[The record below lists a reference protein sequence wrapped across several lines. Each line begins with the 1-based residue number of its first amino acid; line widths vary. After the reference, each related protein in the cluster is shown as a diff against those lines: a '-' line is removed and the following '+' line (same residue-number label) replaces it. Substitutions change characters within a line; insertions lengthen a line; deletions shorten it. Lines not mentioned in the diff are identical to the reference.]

1 MLWCY
6 NFIIYIVGDS
16 SMKRLQILFYVL
28 FFGASLYLILG
39 QALLPKEDSYDLGQ
53 AALFSAQWERVYP
66 DGRREAVEVPGKCEA
81 DRGEVVRIET
91 ALPKDI
97 TAVTCLCVRGS
108 QQDVT
113 VYVDGEQR
121 THYSTDDT
129 RLFGKDSASAFVF
142 VQLGPEDA
150 GKTVA
155 VETESMSFYTGRLNR
170 VYIGEKLGIWGMIMK
185 ENGAVFL
192 VALCLFLLSA
202 AAIVVSVAVRVF
214 YKTKISLG
222 ILGWSTMLASLWV
235 IAESRLR
242 QLLFPNS
249 SIIAS
254 MSYIALMLVPFP
266 FIIYVNNL
274 QKRRY
279 ERLYLGFLSLVTV
292 SDFVCILLQALNVVD
307 FVETMAVMIAMI
319 VVMILL
325 GLVTIVTDWHKKRLE
340 EYRLVAIGCIGIVF
354 SGALTVYFMNVFDG
368 DNYIGLPLC
377 AGLSFLLI
385 MASIAAAR
393 YVVDAEKEKQKALE
407 ASASKVSF
415 LTRMSHE
422 IRTPINTILGMNE
435 MILRENKDIAI
446 TEYVNYSQKAGRMLL
461 SLVNDVLDFSKIDS
475 GILHIADNPY
485 SLTEILSDSY
495 HMLEARAKKKD
506 LTVELN
512 VDKRTPN
519 QLSGDE
525 VAMKQVLTNLLT
537 NAVKYTS
544 KGCITLG
551 VSGIYADNGEFSLK
565 ITVADTGEGI
575 REEDIGKLYESFS
588 RLDEKKHQN
597 IEGSGLGLP
606 IVKQLVDKMEGEIKV
621 QSVYGKGSLFTV
633 IVPQKV
639 LGTAVVGDIREAFR
653 KEAEERVRFRQGF
666 IAPEAKI
673 LAVDDND
680 MNLMVIRGLLK
691 QTQMQV
697 ETASGGEE
705 ALEKCSQKKYDL
717 IFMDHMMPGMDG
729 VEAMK
734 TLHKDKHNLNHAT
747 PVVVLTANAVAGC
760 KDLYLKEGFVDYISK
775 PVDVM
780 KLDRVLRTYLKASL
794 MIDANGA
801 QAPAETKEPPVLSSG
816 TKTEQ
821 KGTETGQ
828 AAEEKTDAGNLSA
841 ETKVLVHIDRAI
853 GLQYCLDDELY
864 CQVLES
870 YLEQGQDYKQQL
882 PSFYDAKNWKEYAIV
897 SHAIKSSS
905 LSIGAVTLSDL
916 AKEQEFL
923 GKAGNAEEISRTYE
937 AFYQE
942 FCETLVEIEGML
954 KE

>member
-1 MLWCY
+1 
-6 NFIIYIVGDS
+6 
-16 SMKRLQILFYVL
+16 MKRLQILFYLL

-39 QALLPKEDSYDLGQ
+39 QALLPAEDSYDLGQ
-53 AALFSAQWERVYP
+53 ASLFNVQWERVYP

-81 DRGEVVRIET
+81 EKGEVVRIET
-91 ALPKDI
+91 KLPKLLPD
-97 TAVTCLCVRGS
+97 VSYLCFRGS

-113 VYVDGEQR
+113 VYIGNTLR
-121 THYSTDDT
+121 KRYSTDGT

-142 VQLGPEDA
+142 VQLSPEDA
-150 GKTVA
+150 GMTLA
-155 VETESMSFYTGRLNR
+155 VETESQSFYTGRLNR
-170 VYIGEKLGIWGMIMK
+170 VYFGDKTDIWGMIMQ
-185 ENGAVFL
+185 ENGAVLL
-192 VALCLFLLSA
+192 VALCLFLLSS
-202 AAIVVSVAVRVF
+202 AAIIVSAAVRVF

-222 ILGWSTMLASLWV
+222 ILGWCTMLASLWV

-242 QLLFPNS
+242 QLLFPNNS
-249 SIIAS
+249 VIAS

-266 FIIYVNNL
+266 FTIYINNL

-279 ERLYLGFLSLVTV
+279 ERMYFGFLMLVALN
-292 SDFVCILLQALNVVD
+292 DFVCILLQALEKVD
-307 FVETMAVMIAMI
+307 FVESMAAMIAMI
-319 VVMILL
+319 VVMVLIALITIL
-325 GLVTIVTDWHKKRLE
+325 IDWRKKLLE

-354 SGALTVYFMNVFDG
+354 SGILTIYCMNVFDG

-393 YVVDAEKEKQKALE
+393 FVVDAEKEKQKALE

-475 GILHIADNPY
+475 GVLHIADNPY

-525 VAMKQVLTNLLT
+525 VAIKQILTNLLT

-551 VSGIYADNGEFSLK
+551 VSGMYADNGEFSLK
-565 ITVADTGEGI
+565 ITVADTGDGI

-588 RLDEKKHQN
+588 RLDEKKNQN

-633 IVPQKV
+633 VLPQRV
-639 LGTAVVGDIREAFR
+639 VGTAFVGDIREAFR
-653 KEAEERVRFRQGF
+653 KEAEERVRFRGGF
-666 IAPEAKI
+666 VAPQAKI

-680 MNLMVIRGLLK
+680 MNLMVIQGLLK
-691 QTQMQV
+691 QTQMQID
-697 ETASGGEE
+697 TASGGEE
-705 ALEKCSQKKYDL
+705 ALELCASKRYDL

-729 VEAMK
+729 VETMK
-734 TLHKDKHNLNHAT
+734 ALHKEKKGINYTT

-780 KLDRVLRTYLKASL
+780 KLDRILRTYLEPSL
-794 MIDANGA
+794 IIEGVETEKDKMEGLNPEVIS
-801 QAPAETKEPPVLSSG
+801 AP
-816 TKTEQ
+816 KTEVME
-821 KGTETGQ
+821 KMP
-828 AAEEKTDAGNLSA
+828 AEEKLH
-841 ETKVLVHIDRAI
+841 HIDRAI
-853 GLQYCLDDELY
+853 GLQYCLDDDLY
-864 CQVLES
+864 RQVLES
-870 YLEQGQDYKQQL
+870 YLEQGQEYKEQL
-882 PSFYDAKNWKEYAIV
+882 PSYYETKAWHDYAVV

-923 GKAGNAEEISRTYE
+923 GKDENEEEITKTYD
-937 AFYQE
+937 AFYKE

-954 KE
+954 KQ

>member
-1 MLWCY
+1 
-6 NFIIYIVGDS
+6 
-16 SMKRLQILFYVL
+16 MKRLQILFYLL

-39 QALLPKEDSYDLGQ
+39 QALLPAEDSYDLGQ
-53 AALFSAQWERVYP
+53 ASLFNVQWERVYP

-81 DRGEVVRIET
+81 EKGEVVRIET
-91 ALPKDI
+91 KLPKLLPD
-97 TAVTCLCVRGS
+97 VSYLCFRGS

-113 VYVDGEQR
+113 VYIGNTLR
-121 THYSTDDT
+121 KRYSTDGT

-142 VQLGPEDA
+142 VQLSPEDA
-150 GKTVA
+150 GMTLA
-155 VETESMSFYTGRLNR
+155 VETESQSFYTGRLNR
-170 VYIGEKLGIWGMIMK
+170 VYFGDKTDIWGMIMQ
-185 ENGAVFL
+185 ENGAVLL
-192 VALCLFLLSA
+192 VALCLFLLSS
-202 AAIVVSVAVRVF
+202 AAIIVSAAVRVF

-222 ILGWSTMLASLWV
+222 ILGWCTMLASLWV

-242 QLLFPNS
+242 QLLFPNNS
-249 SIIAS
+249 VIAS

-266 FIIYVNNL
+266 FTIYINNL

-279 ERLYLGFLSLVTV
+279 ERMYFGFLMLVALN
-292 SDFVCILLQALNVVD
+292 DFVCILLQVLEKVD
-307 FVETMAVMIAMI
+307 FVESMAAMIAMI
-319 VVMILL
+319 VVMVLIALITIL
-325 GLVTIVTDWHKKRLE
+325 IDWREKMLE

-354 SGALTVYFMNVFDG
+354 SGILTIYCMNVFDG

-393 YVVDAEKEKQKALE
+393 FVVDAEKEKQKALE

-475 GILHIADNPY
+475 GVLHIADNPY

-525 VAMKQVLTNLLT
+525 VAIKQILTNLLT

-551 VSGIYADNGEFSLK
+551 VSGMYADNGEFSLK
-565 ITVADTGEGI
+565 ITVADTGDGI

-588 RLDEKKHQN
+588 RLDEKKNQN

-633 IVPQKV
+633 VLPQRV
-639 LGTAVVGDIREAFR
+639 VGTAFVGDIREAFR
-653 KEAEERVRFRQGF
+653 KEAEERVRFRGGF
-666 IAPEAKI
+666 VAPQAKI

-680 MNLMVIRGLLK
+680 MNLMVIQGLLK
-691 QTQMQV
+691 QTQMQID
-697 ETASGGEE
+697 TASGGEE
-705 ALEKCSQKKYDL
+705 ALELCASKRYDL

-729 VEAMK
+729 VETMK
-734 TLHKDKHNLNHAT
+734 ALHKEKKGINYTT

-780 KLDRVLRTYLKASL
+780 KLDRILRTYLEPSL
-794 MIDANGA
+794 IIEGVETEKDKMEGLNPEVIS
-801 QAPAETKEPPVLSSG
+801 AP
-816 TKTEQ
+816 KTEVME
-821 KGTETGQ
+821 KMP
-828 AAEEKTDAGNLSA
+828 AEEKLH
-841 ETKVLVHIDRAI
+841 HIDRAI
-853 GLQYCLDDELY
+853 GLQYCLDDDLY
-864 CQVLES
+864 RQVLES
-870 YLEQGQDYKQQL
+870 YLEQGQEYKEQL
-882 PSFYDAKNWKEYAIV
+882 PSYYETKAWHDYAVV

-923 GKAGNAEEISRTYE
+923 GKDENEEEITKTYD
-937 AFYQE
+937 AFYKE

-954 KE
+954 KQ

>member
-1 MLWCY
+1 
-6 NFIIYIVGDS
+6 
-16 SMKRLQILFYVL
+16 MKRLQILFYLL

-39 QALLPKEDSYDLGQ
+39 QALLPAEDSYDLGQ
-53 AALFSAQWERVYP
+53 ASLFNVQWERVYP

-81 DRGEVVRIET
+81 ERGEVVRIET
-91 ALPKDI
+91 KLPKLLPD
-97 TAVTCLCVRGS
+97 VSYLCFRGS

-113 VYVDGEQR
+113 VYIGNTLR
-121 THYSTDDT
+121 KRYSTDGT

-142 VQLGPEDA
+142 VQLSPEDA
-150 GKTVA
+150 GMTLA
-155 VETESMSFYTGRLNR
+155 VETESQSFYTGRLNR
-170 VYIGEKLGIWGMIMK
+170 VYFGDKTDIWGMIMQ
-185 ENGAVFL
+185 ENGAVLL
-192 VALCLFLLSA
+192 VALCLFLLSS
-202 AAIVVSVAVRVF
+202 AAIIVSAAVRVF

-222 ILGWSTMLASLWV
+222 ILGWCTMLASLWV

-242 QLLFPNS
+242 QLLFPNNS
-249 SIIAS
+249 VIAS

-266 FIIYVNNL
+266 FTIYINNL

-279 ERLYLGFLSLVTV
+279 ERMYFGFLMLVALNN
-292 SDFVCILLQALNVVD
+292 FVCILLQALEKVD
-307 FVETMAVMIAMI
+307 FVESMAAMIAMI
-319 VVMILL
+319 VVMVLIALITIL
-325 GLVTIVTDWHKKRLE
+325 IDWRKKLLE

-354 SGALTVYFMNVFDG
+354 SGILTIYCMNVFDG

-393 YVVDAEKEKQKALE
+393 FVVDAEKEKQKALE

-475 GILHIADNPY
+475 GVLHIADNPY

-525 VAMKQVLTNLLT
+525 VAIKQILTNLLT

-551 VSGIYADNGEFSLK
+551 VSGMYADNGEFSLK
-565 ITVADTGEGI
+565 ITVADTGDGI

-588 RLDEKKHQN
+588 RLDEKKNQN

-633 IVPQKV
+633 VLPQRV
-639 LGTAVVGDIREAFR
+639 VGTAFVGDIREAFR
-653 KEAEERVRFRQGF
+653 KEAEERVRFRGGF
-666 IAPEAKI
+666 VAPQAKI

-680 MNLMVIRGLLK
+680 MNLMVIQGLLK
-691 QTQMQV
+691 QTQMQID
-697 ETASGGEE
+697 TASGGEE
-705 ALEKCSQKKYDL
+705 ALELCASKRYDL

-729 VEAMK
+729 VETMK
-734 TLHKDKHNLNHAT
+734 ALHKEKKGINYTT

-780 KLDRVLRTYLKASL
+780 KLDRILRTYLEPSL
-794 MIDANGA
+794 IIEGVETEKDKMEGLNPEVIS
-801 QAPAETKEPPVLSSG
+801 AP
-816 TKTEQ
+816 KTEVME
-821 KGTETGQ
+821 KMP
-828 AAEEKTDAGNLSA
+828 AEEKLH
-841 ETKVLVHIDRAI
+841 HIDRAI
-853 GLQYCLDDELY
+853 GLQYCLDDDLY
-864 CQVLES
+864 RQVLES
-870 YLEQGQDYKQQL
+870 YLEQGQEYKEQL
-882 PSFYDAKNWKEYAIV
+882 PSYYETKAWHDYAVV

-923 GKAGNAEEISRTYE
+923 GKDENEEEITKTYD
-937 AFYQE
+937 AFYKE

-954 KE
+954 KQ

>member
-1 MLWCY
+1 
-6 NFIIYIVGDS
+6 
-16 SMKRLQILFYVL
+16 MKRLQILFYLL

-39 QALLPKEDSYDLGQ
+39 QALLPAEDSYDLGQ
-53 AALFSAQWERVYP
+53 ASLFNVQWERVYP
-66 DGRREAVEVPGKCEA
+66 DGSREAVEVPGKCEA
-81 DRGEVVRIET
+81 EKGEVVRVET
-91 ALPKDI
+91 KLPKLLPD
-97 TAVTCLCVRGS
+97 VSYLCFRGS

-113 VYVDGEQR
+113 VYIGNTLR
-121 THYSTDDT
+121 KRYSTDGT

-142 VQLGPEDA
+142 VQLSPEDA
-150 GKTVA
+150 GMTLA
-155 VETESMSFYTGRLNR
+155 VETESQSFYTGRLNR
-170 VYIGEKLGIWGMIMK
+170 VYFGDKTDIWGMIMQ
-185 ENGAVFL
+185 ENGAVLL
-192 VALCLFLLSA
+192 VALCLFLLSS
-202 AAIVVSVAVRVF
+202 AAIIVSAAVRVF

-222 ILGWSTMLASLWV
+222 ILGWCTMLASLWV

-242 QLLFPNS
+242 QLLFPNNS
-249 SIIAS
+249 VIAS

-266 FIIYVNNL
+266 FTIYINNL

-279 ERLYLGFLSLVTV
+279 ERMYFGFLMLVALN
-292 SDFVCILLQALNVVD
+292 DFVCILLQALEKVD
-307 FVETMAVMIAMI
+307 FVESMAAMIAMI
-319 VVMILL
+319 VVMVLIALITIL
-325 GLVTIVTDWHKKRLE
+325 IDWRKKLLE

-354 SGALTVYFMNVFDG
+354 SGILTIYCMNVFDG

-393 YVVDAEKEKQKALE
+393 FVVDAEKEKQKALE

-475 GILHIADNPY
+475 GVLHIADNPY

-525 VAMKQVLTNLLT
+525 VAIKQILTNLLT

-551 VSGIYADNGEFSLK
+551 VSGMYADNGEFSLK
-565 ITVADTGEGI
+565 ITVADTGDGI

-588 RLDEKKHQN
+588 RLDEKKNQN

-633 IVPQKV
+633 VLPQRV
-639 LGTAVVGDIREAFR
+639 VGTAFVGDIREAFR
-653 KEAEERVRFRQGF
+653 KEAEERVRFRGGF
-666 IAPEAKI
+666 VASQAKI

-680 MNLMVIRGLLK
+680 MNLMVIQGLLK
-691 QTQMQV
+691 QTQMQID
-697 ETASGGEE
+697 TASGGEE
-705 ALEKCSQKKYDL
+705 ALELCASKRYDL

-729 VEAMK
+729 VETMK
-734 TLHKDKHNLNHAT
+734 ALHKEKKGINYTT

-780 KLDRVLRTYLKASL
+780 KLDRILRTYLEPSL
-794 MIDANGA
+794 ILEGVETEKDKMEGLNPEVIS
-801 QAPAETKEPPVLSSG
+801 AP
-816 TKTEQ
+816 KTEVME
-821 KGTETGQ
+821 KMP
-828 AAEEKTDAGNLSA
+828 AEEKLH
-841 ETKVLVHIDRAI
+841 HIDRAI
-853 GLQYCLDDELY
+853 GLQYCLDDDLY
-864 CQVLES
+864 RQVLES
-870 YLEQGQDYKQQL
+870 YLDQGQEYKEQL
-882 PSFYDAKNWKEYAIV
+882 PSYYKAKAWHDYAV
-897 SHAIKSSS
+897 VAHAIKSSS

-923 GKAGNAEEISRTYE
+923 GKDENEEEIINTYDT
-937 AFYQE
+937 FYKE

-954 KE
+954 KQ

>member
-1 MLWCY
+1 
-6 NFIIYIVGDS
+6 
-16 SMKRLQILFYVL
+16 MKRLQIIFYIL

-39 QALLPKEDSYDLGQ
+39 QALLPKEDSYDQGQ
-53 AALFSAQWERVYP
+53 ASLFSVQWERVYP
-66 DGRREAVEVPGKCEA
+66 DGKREPVEVPGKCEA
-81 DRGEVVRIET
+81 ERGEVVRIE
-91 ALPKDI
+91 AKLPSLLPDV
-97 TAVTCLCVRGS
+97 AYLCFRGS

-113 VYVDGEQR
+113 VYIGNTLR
-121 THYSTDDT
+121 KCYSTDRT
-129 RLFGKDSASAFVF
+129 RLFGKDTASAYVF
-142 VQLGPEDA
+142 VQLSPEDA
-150 GKTVA
+150 GMTIA
-155 VETESMSFYTGRLNR
+155 VETKSESFYTGRLNR
-170 VYIGEKLGIWGMIMK
+170 VYFGEKMGIWEMIMK
-185 ENGAVFL
+185 ENGIVLL
-192 VALCLFLLSA
+192 VAFSLFLLSA
-202 AAIVVSVAVRVF
+202 AAIVVSAAVRVF

-222 ILGWSTMLASLWV
+222 LLGWTTLLASLWV

-242 QLLFPNS
+242 QLLFPS
-249 SIIAS
+249 SSVIAS

-266 FIIYVNNL
+266 FVIYINNL
-274 QKRRY
+274 QKQRY
-279 ERLYLGFLSLVTV
+279 EKLYFGFLMLVALN
-292 SDFVCILLQALNVVD
+292 DFACILLQALNLVD
-307 FVETMAVMIAMI
+307 FVESMAVMIAMI
-319 VVMILL
+319 VIMVILAL
-325 GLVTIVTDWHKKRLE
+325 ATIILDWRKKRLE

-354 SGALTVYFMNVFDG
+354 SGALTIYFMNIFDG

-393 YVVDAEKEKQKALE
+393 FVVNAEKEKEKALE

-461 SLVNDVLDFSKIDS
+461 ALVNDVLDFSKIDS

-485 SLTEILSDSY
+485 SLTEILSDAY

-506 LTVELN
+506 LTVDLY
-512 VDKRTPN
+512 VDTNTPN

-525 VAMKQVLTNLLT
+525 VAIKQILTNLLT

-544 KGCITLG
+544 KGGITLG
-551 VSGIYADNGEFSLK
+551 VSGIQADNGDFSLK
-565 ITVADTGEGI
+565 ITVADTGDGI

-588 RLDEKKHQN
+588 RLDEKKNQN

-633 IVPQKV
+633 TLPQKV
-639 LGTAVVGDIREAFR
+639 LGTAVVGDIRAAFR

-666 IAPEAKI
+666 VAPEAKI

-691 QTQMQV
+691 QTQIQLDTV
-697 ETASGGEE
+697 SGGEE
-705 ALEKCSQKKYDL
+705 ALEKCRHKQYDL
-717 IFMDHMMPGMDG
+717 IFMDHMMPGLDG
-729 VEAMK
+729 VETMK
-734 TLHKDKHNLNHAT
+734 ELHREKNGLNYAT

-780 KLDRVLRTYLKASL
+780 KLDRVLRTYLKTSL
-794 MIDANGA
+794 ILEVTAG
-801 QAPAETKEPPVLSSG
+801 QETENVGGLERMSREEAV
-816 TKTEQ
+816 EQ
-821 KGTETGQ
+821 KEVPGQ
-828 AAEEKTDAGNLSA
+828 AEEVQKEKEGL
-841 ETKVLVHIDRAI
+841 LHIDRAI

-864 CQVLES
+864 RQVLES
-870 YLEQGQDYKQQL
+870 YLEQGQDYKVQL
-882 PSFYDAKNWKEYAIV
+882 PAYYEAKNWKDYAVV

-923 GKAGNAEEISRTYE
+923 GKEENEKEITRTYE
-937 AFYQE
+937 AFYTE
-942 FCETLVEIEGML
+942 FCETLAEIESML

>member
-1 MLWCY
+1 
-6 NFIIYIVGDS
+6 
-16 SMKRLQILFYVL
+16 MKRLQILFYIL
-28 FFGASLYLILG
+28 FFGASLYLIFG
-39 QALLPKEDSYDLGQ
+39 QVFLPKEGSYDWGQ
-53 AALFSAQWERVYP
+53 ASLFSAQWERVLP
-66 DGRREAVEVPGKCEA
+66 DGTRESVEVPGKCEA
-81 DRGEVVRIET
+81 ERGEVVRIET
-91 ALPKDI
+91 KLPSLLPD
-97 TAVTCLCVRGS
+97 VSYLCFRGS

-113 VYVDGEQR
+113 VYVGNTLR
-121 THYSTDDT
+121 KRYSTDGT
-129 RLFGKDSASAFVF
+129 RLFGKDSASAYVF
-142 VQLGPEDA
+142 VQLSPEDA
-150 GKTVA
+150 GMTLA
-155 VETESMSFYTGRLNR
+155 VETESESFYTGRLNR
-170 VYIGEKLGIWGMIMK
+170 VYFGEKMGIWGMIMR
-185 ENGAVFL
+185 ENGAVLL
-192 VALCLFLLSA
+192 VAFCLFLLSS
-202 AAIVVSVAVRVF
+202 AAIVVSAAVRVF

-222 ILGWSTMLASLWV
+222 LLGWTTLLASLWV

-242 QLLFPNS
+242 QLLFPS
-249 SIIAS
+249 SSVIAS

-266 FIIYVNNL
+266 FVVYINNL
-274 QKRRY
+274 QKQRY
-279 ERLYLGFLSLVTV
+279 ERIYFGFLLLVV
-292 SDFVCILLQALNVVD
+292 INDFVCILLQALNIVD
-307 FVETMAVMIAMI
+307 FVEMMKFMIAMI
-319 VVMILL
+319 VIMVLITLA
-325 GLVTIVTDWHKKRLE
+325 TIVSDWRRKYLE
-340 EYRLVAIGCIGIVF
+340 EYRLVAIGCIGIIF
-354 SGALTVYFMNVFDG
+354 SGVLTVYFMNIFDG

-393 YVVDAEKEKQKALE
+393 FVVNAEKEKQKALE

-435 MILRENKDIAI
+435 MILRENKDVAI

-475 GILHIADNPY
+475 GVLHIADNPY

-506 LTVELN
+506 LAVELN

-525 VAMKQVLTNLLT
+525 VAIKQILTNLLT

-544 KGCITLG
+544 SGCITLG
-551 VSGIYADNGEFSLK
+551 VSGIHADNGDFYLK
-565 ITVADTGEGI
+565 ITVADTGDGI

-588 RLDEKKHQN
+588 RLDEKKNQN
-597 IEGSGLGLP
+597 VEGSGLGLP

-633 IVPQKV
+633 TLPQKV
-639 LGTAVVGDIREAFR
+639 LGTAVVGDIRAAFR

-666 IAPEAKI
+666 VAPEAKI

-691 QTQMQV
+691 QTQMQID
-697 ETASGGEE
+697 TAGGGEE
-705 ALEKCSQKKYDL
+705 ALEMCGRKKYDL
-717 IFMDHMMPGMDG
+717 IFMDHMMPGLDG

-734 TLHKDKHNLNHAT
+734 ALHKEKSGLNYAT

-780 KLDRVLRTYLKASL
+780 KLDRILRTYLKASL
-794 MIDANGA
+794 MLEPVEEQTEAA
-801 QAPAETKEPPVLSSG
+801 AEPERMQSEN
-816 TKTEQ
+816 TEAAGKQ
-821 KGTETGQ
+821 MNGQ
-828 AAEEKTDAGNLSA
+828 AAEMGEAQKLM
-841 ETKVLVHIDRAI
+841 HIDRAI
-853 GLQYCLDDELY
+853 GLQYCMDDELY
-864 CQVLES
+864 RQVLES
-870 YLEQGQDYKQQL
+870 YLEQGQDYKEQL
-882 PSFYDAKNWKEYAIV
+882 PVYFEAGNWKDYAIV
-897 SHAIKSSS
+897 AHAIKSSS

-923 GKAGNAEEISRTYE
+923 GKDANAEEISRTYE
-937 AFYQE
+937 GFYQE
-942 FCETLVEIEGML
+942 FCETLVEIKEML
-954 KE
+954 TE

>member
-1 MLWCY
+1 
-6 NFIIYIVGDS
+6 
-16 SMKRLQILFYVL
+16 MKRLQIIFYIL
-28 FFGASLYLILG
+28 FFGASLYFILG
-39 QALLPKEDSYDLGQ
+39 QALFPKEDSFDQGQ
-53 AALFSAQWERVYP
+53 ASLFSVQWERVYP
-66 DGRREAVEVPGKCEA
+66 DGKREPVEVPGKCEA
-81 DRGEVVRIET
+81 ERGEVVRIET
-91 ALPKDI
+91 KLPSLLPDV
-97 TAVTCLCVRGS
+97 AYLCFRGS

-113 VYVDGEQR
+113 VYIGNTLR
-121 THYSTDDT
+121 KRYSTDRT
-129 RLFGKDSASAFVF
+129 RLFGKDTASAYVF
-142 VQLGPEDA
+142 VQLSPEDA
-150 GKTVA
+150 GMTIA
-155 VETESMSFYTGRLNR
+155 VETKSESFYTGRLNR
-170 VYIGEKLGIWGMIMK
+170 VYFGEKMGIWEMIMK
-185 ENGAVFL
+185 ENGIVLL
-192 VALCLFLLSA
+192 VAFSLFLLSA
-202 AAIVVSVAVRVF
+202 AAIVVSAAVRVF

-222 ILGWSTMLASLWV
+222 LLGWTTLLASLWV

-242 QLLFPNS
+242 QLLFPS
-249 SIIAS
+249 SSVIAS

-266 FIIYVNNL
+266 FVIYINNL
-274 QKRRY
+274 QKQRY
-279 ERLYLGFLSLVTV
+279 EKLYFGFLMLVALN
-292 SDFVCILLQALNVVD
+292 DFACILLQALNLVD
-307 FVETMAVMIAMI
+307 FVESMAVMIAMI
-319 VVMILL
+319 VIMVILTL
-325 GLVTIVTDWHKKRLE
+325 ATIILDWRKKRLE

-354 SGALTVYFMNVFDG
+354 SGALTIYFMNIFDG

-393 YVVDAEKEKQKALE
+393 FVVNAEKEKEKALE

-461 SLVNDVLDFSKIDS
+461 ALVNDVLDFSKIDS

-485 SLTEILSDSY
+485 SLTEILSDAY

-506 LTVELN
+506 LTVDLY
-512 VDKRTPN
+512 VDTNTPN

-525 VAMKQVLTNLLT
+525 VAIKQILTNLLT

-544 KGCITLG
+544 KGGITLG
-551 VSGIYADNGEFSLK
+551 VSGIQADNGDFSLK
-565 ITVADTGEGI
+565 ITVADTGDGI

-588 RLDEKKHQN
+588 RLDEKKNQN

-633 IVPQKV
+633 TLPQKV
-639 LGTAVVGDIREAFR
+639 LGTAVVGDIRAAFR

-666 IAPEAKI
+666 VAPEAKI

-691 QTQMQV
+691 QTQIQLDTV
-697 ETASGGEE
+697 SGGEE
-705 ALEKCSQKKYDL
+705 ALEKCRHKQYDL
-717 IFMDHMMPGMDG
+717 IFMDHMMPGLDG
-729 VEAMK
+729 VETMK
-734 TLHKDKHNLNHAT
+734 VLHREKNGLNYAT

-780 KLDRVLRTYLKASL
+780 KLDRVLRTYLKTSL
-794 MIDANGA
+794 ILEVTAG
-801 QAPAETKEPPVLSSG
+801 QETETVGGLERMSREAA
-816 TKTEQ
+816 TEQ
-821 KGTETGQ
+821 KEVPGQ
-828 AAEEKTDAGNLSA
+828 AEEVQIEKEGL
-841 ETKVLVHIDRAI
+841 LHIDRAI

-864 CQVLES
+864 RQVLES
-870 YLEQGQDYKQQL
+870 YLEQGQDYKVQL
-882 PSFYDAKNWKEYAIV
+882 PAYYEAKNWKDYAVV

-923 GKAGNAEEISRTYE
+923 GKEENEKEITRTYE
-937 AFYQE
+937 AFYTE
-942 FCETLVEIEGML
+942 FCETLAEIESML

>member
-1 MLWCY
+1 
-6 NFIIYIVGDS
+6 
-16 SMKRLQILFYVL
+16 MKRLQILFYLL

-39 QALLPKEDSYDLGQ
+39 QALRPAEDSYDLGQ
-53 AALFSAQWERVYP
+53 ASLFNAQWERVYP

-81 DRGEVVRIET
+81 ERGEVVRIET
-91 ALPKDI
+91 KLPKLLPD
-97 TAVTCLCVRGS
+97 VSYLCFRGS

-113 VYVDGEQR
+113 VYIGNTLR
-121 THYSTDDT
+121 KRYSTDGT

-142 VQLGPEDA
+142 VQLSPEDA
-150 GKTVA
+150 GVTIA
-155 VETESMSFYTGRLNR
+155 VETESQSFYTGRLNR
-170 VYIGEKLGIWGMIMK
+170 VYFGEKTDIWGMIMQ
-185 ENGAVFL
+185 ENGAVLL
-192 VALCLFLLSA
+192 VALCLFLLSS
-202 AAIVVSVAVRVF
+202 AAIIVSAAVRVF

-222 ILGWSTMLASLWV
+222 ILGWCTMLASLWV

-242 QLLFPNS
+242 QLLFPNNS
-249 SIIAS
+249 VIAS

-266 FIIYVNNL
+266 FTIYINNL

-279 ERLYLGFLSLVTV
+279 ERLYFAFLMLVTLN
-292 SDFVCILLQALNVVD
+292 DCVCILLQALEKVD
-307 FVETMAVMIAMI
+307 FVESMAVMIAMI
-319 VVMILL
+319 VVMVLIA
-325 GLVTIVTDWHKKRLE
+325 LVTIVIDWRKKRLE

-354 SGALTVYFMNVFDG
+354 SGILTIYCMNVFDG

-393 YVVDAEKEKQKALE
+393 FVVDAEKEKQKALE

-475 GILHIADNPY
+475 GVLHIADNPY

-495 HMLEARAKKKD
+495 HMLEARAKKKE

-525 VAMKQVLTNLLT
+525 VAIKQILTNLLT

-551 VSGIYADNGEFSLK
+551 VSGMYADNGEFSLK
-565 ITVADTGEGI
+565 ITVADTGDGI

-588 RLDEKKHQN
+588 RLEEKKNQN

-633 IVPQKV
+633 ILPQRV
-639 LGTAVVGDIREAFR
+639 VGTAFVGDIREAFR
-653 KEAEERVRFRQGF
+653 KEAEERVRFRGGF
-666 IAPEAKI
+666 VAPQAKI

-680 MNLMVIRGLLK
+680 MNLMVIQGLLK
-691 QTQMQV
+691 QTQMQID
-697 ETASGGEE
+697 TASGGEE
-705 ALEKCSQKKYDL
+705 ALELCASKRYDL

-729 VEAMK
+729 VETMK
-734 TLHKDKHNLNHAT
+734 ALHKEKKEINYTT

-780 KLDRVLRTYLKASL
+780 KLDRILRTYLEPSL
-794 MIDANGA
+794 ILEGVETETDKKEVLKPEVVS
-801 QAPAETKEPPVLSSG
+801 AP
-816 TKTEQ
+816 KTEVM
-821 KGTETGQ
+821 EEMP
-828 AAEEKTDAGNLSA
+828 AEEKLH
-841 ETKVLVHIDRAI
+841 HIDRAI

-864 CQVLES
+864 RQVLES
-870 YLEQGQDYKQQL
+870 YLDQGQEYKEQL
-882 PSFYDAKNWKEYAIV
+882 PSYYKTKAWHDYAV
-897 SHAIKSSS
+897 VAHAIKSSS

-923 GKAGNAEEISRTYE
+923 GKDENEEEIIKTYD
-937 AFYQE
+937 AFYEE

-954 KE
+954 EQ

>member
-1 MLWCY
+1 
-6 NFIIYIVGDS
+6 
-16 SMKRLQILFYVL
+16 MKRLQILFYLL

-39 QALLPKEDSYDLGQ
+39 QALLPAEDSYDLGQ
-53 AALFSAQWERVYP
+53 ASLFNVQWERVYP

-81 DRGEVVRIET
+81 EKGEVVRIET
-91 ALPKDI
+91 KLPKLLPE
-97 TAVTCLCVRGS
+97 VSYLCFRGS

-113 VYVDGEQR
+113 VYIGNTLR
-121 THYSTDDT
+121 KRYSTDGT

-142 VQLGPEDA
+142 VQLSPEDA
-150 GKTVA
+150 GMTLA
-155 VETESMSFYTGRLNR
+155 VETESQSFYTGRLNR
-170 VYIGEKLGIWGMIMK
+170 VYFGDKTDIWGMIMQ
-185 ENGAVFL
+185 ENGAVLL
-192 VALCLFLLSA
+192 VALCLFLLSS
-202 AAIVVSVAVRVF
+202 AAIIVSAAVRVF

-222 ILGWSTMLASLWV
+222 ILGWCTMLASLWV

-242 QLLFPNS
+242 QLLFPNNS
-249 SIIAS
+249 VIAS

-266 FIIYVNNL
+266 FTIYINNL

-279 ERLYLGFLSLVTV
+279 ERMYFGFLMLVALN
-292 SDFVCILLQALNVVD
+292 DFVCILLQALEKVD
-307 FVETMAVMIAMI
+307 FVESMAAMIAMI
-319 VVMILL
+319 VVMVLIALITIL
-325 GLVTIVTDWHKKRLE
+325 IDWRKKLLE

-354 SGALTVYFMNVFDG
+354 SGILTIYCMNVFDG

-393 YVVDAEKEKQKALE
+393 FVVDAEKEKQKALE

-475 GILHIADNPY
+475 GVLHIADNPY

-525 VAMKQVLTNLLT
+525 VAIKQILTNLLT

-551 VSGIYADNGEFSLK
+551 VSGMYADNGEFSLK
-565 ITVADTGEGI
+565 ITVADTGDGI

-588 RLDEKKHQN
+588 RLDEKKNQN

-633 IVPQKV
+633 VLPQRV
-639 LGTAVVGDIREAFR
+639 VGTAFVGDIREAFR
-653 KEAEERVRFRQGF
+653 KEAEERVRFRGGF
-666 IAPEAKI
+666 VAPQAKI

-680 MNLMVIRGLLK
+680 MNLMVIQGLLK
-691 QTQMQV
+691 QTQMQID
-697 ETASGGEE
+697 TASGGEE
-705 ALEKCSQKKYDL
+705 ALELCASKRYDL

-729 VEAMK
+729 VETMK
-734 TLHKDKHNLNHAT
+734 ALHKEKKGINYTT

-780 KLDRVLRTYLKASL
+780 KLDRILRTYLEPSL
-794 MIDANGA
+794 IIEGVETEKDKMEGLNPEVIS
-801 QAPAETKEPPVLSSG
+801 AP
-816 TKTEQ
+816 KTEVME
-821 KGTETGQ
+821 KML
-828 AAEEKTDAGNLSA
+828 AEEKLH
-841 ETKVLVHIDRAI
+841 HIDRAI
-853 GLQYCLDDELY
+853 GLQYCLDDDLY
-864 CQVLES
+864 RQVLES
-870 YLEQGQDYKQQL
+870 YLEQGQEYKEQL
-882 PSFYDAKNWKEYAIV
+882 PSYYETKAWHDYAVV

-923 GKAGNAEEISRTYE
+923 GKDENEEEITKTYD
-937 AFYQE
+937 AFYKE

-954 KE
+954 KQ

>member
-1 MLWCY
+1 
-6 NFIIYIVGDS
+6 
-16 SMKRLQILFYVL
+16 MKRLQILFYIL
-28 FFGASLYLILG
+28 FFGASLYLIFG
-39 QALLPKEDSYDLGQ
+39 QVFLPRESSYDLGK
-53 AALFSAQWERVYP
+53 ASLFSAQWERVFP
-66 DGRREAVEVPGKCEA
+66 DGRREAVAVPGKCEA

-91 ALPKDI
+91 ELPQTI
-97 TAVTCLCVRGS
+97 TEGTYLCVRGS

-121 THYSTDDT
+121 THYSTDTT

-142 VQLGPEDA
+142 AQLKPEDA

-170 VYIGEKLGIWGMIMK
+170 VYLGEKMGIWGMIMR
-185 ENGAVFL
+185 ENGAVLL

-202 AAIVVSVAVRVF
+202 AAIVVSAAVRIF

-222 ILGWSTMLASLWV
+222 ILGWCTMLASLWV

-249 SIIAS
+249 STIAS

-266 FIIYVNNL
+266 FIIYINNL

-279 ERLYLGFLSLVTV
+279 ERLYFAALILVTV
-292 SDFVCILLQALNVVD
+292 NDFICSMLQSLGIVD
-307 FVETMAVMIAMI
+307 FVESMVAMIAMI
-319 VVMILL
+319 VIMILL
-325 GLVTIVTDWHKKRLE
+325 ALGTIITDWYKKRLE

-354 SGALTVYFMNVFDG
+354 SGVLTIYFMNVFDG

-377 AGLSFLLI
+377 AGLSFLLV
-385 MASIAAAR
+385 MASIAASR
-393 YVVDAEKEKQKALE
+393 YVVEAEKEKQKALE
-407 ASASKVSF
+407 ANASKVSF

-485 SLTEILSDSY
+485 SLTEVLSDSY

-506 LTVELN
+506 LAVELN
-512 VDKRTPN
+512 VDKKTPN

-525 VAMKQVLTNLLT
+525 VAIKQVLANLLT

-551 VSGIYADNGEFSLK
+551 VSGIYADSGEFSLK

-575 REEDIGKLYESFS
+575 REEDLGKLYESFS

-633 IVPQKV
+633 ITPQKV

-653 KEAEERVRFRQGF
+653 KEEEERVRFRQGF
-666 IAPEAKI
+666 VAPEAKI
-673 LAVDDND
+673 LAVDDNE

-691 QTQMQV
+691 QSQMQV
-697 ETASGGEE
+697 ETASGAEE
-705 ALEKCSQKKYDL
+705 ALEKCRQKKYDL

-734 TLHKDKHNLNHAT
+734 ALHNDKHNPNHVT

-780 KLDRVLRTYLKASL
+780 KLDRVLRTYLSASL
-794 MIDANGA
+794 IQDTTAEEKKPENAAEADGLSPAKHAADSQIPTGQNEGKRGGA
-801 QAPAETKEPPVLSSG
+801 IGP
-816 TKTEQ
+816 
-821 KGTETGQ
+821 Q
-828 AAEEKTDAGNLSA
+828 AAEQG
-841 ETKVLVHIDRAI
+841 LVHIDRAI

-864 CQVLES
+864 AQVLES

-882 PSFYDAKNWKEYAIV
+882 PLYYKEKNWKEYAIV
-897 SHAIKSSS
+897 AHAVKSSS

-923 GKAGNAEEISRTYE
+923 GKDGNAEEISRTYE
-937 AFYQE
+937 GFYQE
-942 FCETLVEIEGML
+942 FCETLIEIEGML
-954 KE
+954 KD

>member
-1 MLWCY
+1 
-6 NFIIYIVGDS
+6 
-16 SMKRLQILFYVL
+16 MKRFRILFYVL
-28 FFGASLYLILG
+28 FFGASLFFLLG
-39 QALLPKEDSYDLGQ
+39 QALLPQEDSHDLGQ
-53 AALFSAQWERVYP
+53 ASLFRAQWERVYP

-81 DRGEVVRIET
+81 DRGEVVRVET
-91 ALPKDI
+91 KLPSLLPD
-97 TAVTCLCVRGS
+97 VSYLCFRSS
-108 QQDVT
+108 QQDMT
-113 VYVDGEQR
+113 VYIGNTLVKR
-121 THYSTDDT
+121 YSTDNT

-142 VQLGPEDA
+142 VQLSPEDA
-150 GKTVA
+150 GKMIA
-155 VETESMSFYTGRLNR
+155 VETESNSFYTGRLNR
-170 VYIGEKLGIWGMIMK
+170 VFFGEKMGIWGMIMK

-202 AAIVVSVAVRVF
+202 AAIIVSAAVRIF

-222 ILGWSTMLASLWV
+222 ILGWSTLLASLWV

-249 SIIAS
+249 SVIAS
-254 MSYIALMLVPFP
+254 MAYIALMLIPFP
-266 FIIYVNNL
+266 FTIYINNL

-279 ERLYLGFLSLVTV
+279 EKLYFGYLLLVAA
-292 SDFVCILLQALNVVD
+292 SDLIWVLLQAFEKVD
-307 FVETMAVMIAMI
+307 FVESMPVMIALLVIMVLLALGTI
-319 VVMILL
+319 IL
-325 GLVTIVTDWHKKRLE
+325 DWVKKRLE
-340 EYRLVAIGCIGIVF
+340 EYRLVAIGCIGILF
-354 SGALTVYFMNVFDG
+354 SGILTIYFMSIFDG

-393 YVVDAEKEKQKALE
+393 FVVNAEKEKEKVME
-407 ASASKVSF
+407 ASAAKVSF

-435 MILRENKDIAI
+435 MILRENKDSAI
-446 TEYVNYSQKAGRMLL
+446 TEYVNYAQKAGRMLL

-475 GILHIADNPY
+475 GLLHIADNPY

-495 HMLEARAKKKD
+495 HMLEARAKKKGLSVD
-506 LTVELN
+506 LN
-512 VDKRTPN
+512 VDKQMPN

-525 VAMKQVLTNLLT
+525 VAIKQILTNLLT

-544 KGCITLG
+544 QGSITLG
-551 VSGIYADNGEFSLK
+551 VSGLYTDSGEFSLK
-565 ITVADTGEGI
+565 ITVADTGDGI
-575 REEDIGKLYESFS
+575 REEDLGKLFESFS
-588 RLDEKKHQN
+588 RLDEKKNQN

-633 IVPQKV
+633 ILPQRV
-639 LGTAVVGDIREAFR
+639 VGTAFVGDIREAFR
-653 KEAEERVRFRQGF
+653 KEAEERVRFRSGF
-666 IAPEAKI
+666 IAPQAKL

-680 MNLMVIRGLLK
+680 MNLMVIQGLLK
-691 QTQMQV
+691 QTQIQLDMV
-697 ETASGGEE
+697 SGGEE
-705 ALEKCSQKKYDL
+705 ALELCANKKYDL

-729 VEAMK
+729 VETMK
-734 TLHKDKHNLNHAT
+734 ALRKEKKGLNYAT

-780 KLDRVLRTYLKASL
+780 KLDRVLRTYLEPSL
-794 MIDANGA
+794 ILEGVVE
-801 QAPAETKEPPVLSSG
+801 PETTSG
-816 TKTEQ
+816 GQEKTEVACAPEEEVMLEV
-821 KGTETGQ
+821 T
-828 AAEEKTDAGNLSA
+828 AEEKKEDSL
-841 ETKVLVHIDRAI
+841 LHIDRAI

-864 CQVLES
+864 RQVLES
-870 YLEQGQDYKQQL
+870 YLEQGQEYKEQLMSYYEAKAWHDY
-882 PSFYDAKNWKEYAIV
+882 AVVA
-897 SHAIKSSS
+897 HAIKSSS

-923 GKAGNAEEISRTYE
+923 GKDENEEEIAKTYD
-937 AFYQE
+937 AFYEE

-954 KE
+954 M

>member
-1 MLWCY
+1 
-6 NFIIYIVGDS
+6 
-16 SMKRLQILFYVL
+16 
-28 FFGASLYLILG
+28 
-39 QALLPKEDSYDLGQ
+39 
-53 AALFSAQWERVYP
+53 
-66 DGRREAVEVPGKCEA
+66 
-81 DRGEVVRIET
+81 
-91 ALPKDI
+91 
-97 TAVTCLCVRGS
+97 
-108 QQDVT
+108 
-113 VYVDGEQR
+113 
-121 THYSTDDT
+121 
-129 RLFGKDSASAFVF
+129 
-142 VQLGPEDA
+142 
-150 GKTVA
+150 
-155 VETESMSFYTGRLNR
+155 
-170 VYIGEKLGIWGMIMK
+170 
-185 ENGAVFL
+185 
-192 VALCLFLLSA
+192 
-202 AAIVVSVAVRVF
+202 
-214 YKTKISLG
+214 
-222 ILGWSTMLASLWV
+222 
-235 IAESRLR
+235 
-242 QLLFPNS
+242 
-249 SIIAS
+249 
-254 MSYIALMLVPFP
+254 
-266 FIIYVNNL
+266 
-274 QKRRY
+274 
-279 ERLYLGFLSLVTV
+279 
-292 SDFVCILLQALNVVD
+292 
-307 FVETMAVMIAMI
+307 
-319 VVMILL
+319 
-325 GLVTIVTDWHKKRLE
+325 
-340 EYRLVAIGCIGIVF
+340 
-354 SGALTVYFMNVFDG
+354 
-368 DNYIGLPLC
+368 
-377 AGLSFLLI
+377 LI

-393 YVVDAEKEKQKALE
+393 FVVNAEKEKQKALE

-475 GILHIADNPY
+475 GVLHIADNPY

-495 HMLEARAKKKD
+495 HMLEARARKKD
-506 LTVELN
+506 LAVELN

-525 VAMKQVLTNLLT
+525 VAIKQILTNLLT

-551 VSGIYADNGEFSLK
+551 VSGIYADSGEFSLK
-565 ITVADTGEGI
+565 LTVADTGDGI

-588 RLDEKKHQN
+588 RLDEKKNQN

-633 IVPQKV
+633 ILPQKV
-639 LGTAVVGDIREAFR
+639 LSAAVVGDIREAFR
-653 KEAEERVRFRQGF
+653 KEAEERVRFRQEF

-691 QTQMQV
+691 QTQMQI

-705 ALEKCSQKKYDL
+705 ALEKCSHKKYDL

-729 VEAMK
+729 VETMK
-734 TLHKDKHNLNHAT
+734 ILHKDKKGLNYAT
-747 PVVVLTANAVAGC
+747 PVVVLTANAIAGC

-794 MIDANGA
+794 ILDTDAMQYEEIVTVPEHSVLDADMKVVLNG
-801 QAPAETKEPPVLSSG
+801 QQEEVCN
-816 TKTEQ
+816 
-821 KGTETGQ
+821 
-828 AAEEKTDAGNLSA
+828 EEKGSA
-841 ETKVLVHIDRAI
+841 TGSGLLHIDRAI

-864 CQVLES
+864 RQVLES
-870 YLEQGQDYKQQL
+870 YLEQGQDYKAQL
-882 PSFYDAKNWKEYAIV
+882 PLYFEAKNWKEYAIV
-897 SHAIKSSS
+897 AHAVKSSS

-923 GKAGNAEEISRTYE
+923 GKAENAQEIENTYE

-954 KE
+954 KN

>member
-1 MLWCY
+1 
-6 NFIIYIVGDS
+6 
-16 SMKRLQILFYVL
+16 MKRLQILFYLL

-39 QALLPKEDSYDLGQ
+39 QALLPAEDSYDLGQ
-53 AALFSAQWERVYP
+53 ASLFNVQWERVYP
-66 DGRREAVEVPGKCEA
+66 DGSREAVEVPGKCEA
-81 DRGEVVRIET
+81 EKGEVVRIET
-91 ALPKDI
+91 KLPKLLPD
-97 TAVTCLCVRGS
+97 VSYLCFRGS

-113 VYVDGEQR
+113 VYIGNTLR
-121 THYSTDDT
+121 KRYSTDGT

-142 VQLGPEDA
+142 VQLSPEDA
-150 GKTVA
+150 GMTLA
-155 VETESMSFYTGRLNR
+155 VETESQSFYTGRLNR
-170 VYIGEKLGIWGMIMK
+170 VYFGDKTDIWGMIMQ
-185 ENGAVFL
+185 ENGAVLL
-192 VALCLFLLSA
+192 VALCLFLLSS
-202 AAIVVSVAVRVF
+202 AAIIVSAAVRVF

-222 ILGWSTMLASLWV
+222 ILGWCTMLASLWV

-242 QLLFPNS
+242 QLLFPNNS
-249 SIIAS
+249 VIAS

-266 FIIYVNNL
+266 FTIYINNL

-279 ERLYLGFLSLVTV
+279 ERMYFGFLMLVALNN
-292 SDFVCILLQALNVVD
+292 FVCILLQALEKVD
-307 FVETMAVMIAMI
+307 FVESMAAMIAMI
-319 VVMILL
+319 VVMVLIALITIL
-325 GLVTIVTDWHKKRLE
+325 IDWRKKLLE

-354 SGALTVYFMNVFDG
+354 SGILTIYCMNVFDG

-393 YVVDAEKEKQKALE
+393 FVVDAEKEKQKALE

-475 GILHIADNPY
+475 GVLHIADNPY

-525 VAMKQVLTNLLT
+525 VAIKQILTNLLT

-551 VSGIYADNGEFSLK
+551 VSGMYADNGEFSLK
-565 ITVADTGEGI
+565 ITVADTGDGI

-588 RLDEKKHQN
+588 RLDEKKNQN

-633 IVPQKV
+633 VLPQRV
-639 LGTAVVGDIREAFR
+639 VGTAFVGDIREAFR
-653 KEAEERVRFRQGF
+653 KEAEERVRFRGGF
-666 IAPEAKI
+666 VAPQAKI

-680 MNLMVIRGLLK
+680 MNLMVIQGLLK
-691 QTQMQV
+691 QTQMQID
-697 ETASGGEE
+697 TASGGEE
-705 ALEKCSQKKYDL
+705 ALELCASKRYDL

-729 VEAMK
+729 VETMK
-734 TLHKDKHNLNHAT
+734 ALHKEKKGINYTT

-780 KLDRVLRTYLKASL
+780 KLDRILRTYLEPSL
-794 MIDANGA
+794 ILEGVETEKDKMEGLNPEVIS
-801 QAPAETKEPPVLSSG
+801 AP
-816 TKTEQ
+816 KTEVME
-821 KGTETGQ
+821 KMP
-828 AAEEKTDAGNLSA
+828 AEEKLH
-841 ETKVLVHIDRAI
+841 HIDRAI
-853 GLQYCLDDELY
+853 GLQYCLDDDLY
-864 CQVLES
+864 RQVLES
-870 YLEQGQDYKQQL
+870 YLDQGQEYKEQL
-882 PSFYDAKNWKEYAIV
+882 PSYYKAKAWHDYAV
-897 SHAIKSSS
+897 VAHAIKSSS

-923 GKAGNAEEISRTYE
+923 GKDENEEEIINTYDT
-937 AFYQE
+937 FYKE

-954 KE
+954 KQ

>member
-1 MLWCY
+1 
-6 NFIIYIVGDS
+6 
-16 SMKRLQILFYVL
+16 MKRLQIVFYIL

-39 QALLPKEDSYDLGQ
+39 QALLPKEDSYDMGQ
-53 AALFSAQWERVYP
+53 ASLFTGQWERVYS
-66 DGRREAVEVPGKCEA
+66 DGKREPVEVPGKCEA
-81 DRGEVVRIET
+81 ERGEVVRIET
-91 ALPKDI
+91 KLPSLLPD
-97 TAVTCLCVRGS
+97 VSYLCFRGS

-113 VYVDGEQR
+113 VYIGNTLR
-121 THYSTDDT
+121 KRYSTDRT
-129 RLFGKDSASAFVF
+129 RLFGKDTASAYVF
-142 VQLGPEDA
+142 VQLSPEDA
-150 GKTVA
+150 GMTIA
-155 VETESMSFYTGRLNR
+155 VETKSESFYTGRLNR
-170 VYIGEKLGIWGMIMK
+170 VYFGEKMGIWEIIMK
-185 ENGAVFL
+185 ENGIVLL
-192 VALCLFLLSA
+192 VAFSLFLLSA
-202 AAIVVSVAVRVF
+202 AAIVVTAAVRVF

-222 ILGWSTMLASLWV
+222 LLGWTTLLASLWV
-235 IAESRLR
+235 IAESRVR
-242 QLLFPNS
+242 QLLFPS
-249 SIIAS
+249 SSVIAS

-266 FIIYVNNL
+266 FVIYINNL
-274 QKRRY
+274 QKQRY
-279 ERLYLGFLSLVTV
+279 EKLYFGFLMLVAV
-292 SDFVCILLQALNVVD
+292 NDFACILLQTLNIVD
-307 FVETMAVMIAMI
+307 FVESMAVMIAMI
-319 VVMILL
+319 AIMVILTL
-325 GLVTIVTDWHKKRLE
+325 ATIILDWRKKRLE

-354 SGALTVYFMNVFDG
+354 SGVLTIYFMNIFDG

-393 YVVDAEKEKQKALE
+393 FVVNAEKEKEKALE

-461 SLVNDVLDFSKIDS
+461 ALVNDVLDFSKIDS

-485 SLTEILSDSY
+485 SLTEILSDAY

-506 LTVELN
+506 LTVDLY
-512 VDKRTPN
+512 VDTNTPN

-525 VAMKQVLTNLLT
+525 VAIKQILTNLLT

-544 KGCITLG
+544 KGGITLG
-551 VSGIYADNGEFSLK
+551 VSGSYADNGDFSLK
-565 ITVADTGEGI
+565 ITVADTGDGI

-588 RLDEKKHQN
+588 RLDEKKNQN

-633 IVPQKV
+633 TLPQKV
-639 LGTAVVGDIREAFR
+639 LGTAVVGDIRAAFR

-666 IAPEAKI
+666 VAPEAKI

-691 QTQMQV
+691 QTQMQLDTV
-697 ETASGGEE
+697 SSGEE
-705 ALEKCSQKKYDL
+705 ALEKCRHKKYDL
-717 IFMDHMMPGMDG
+717 IFMDHMMPGLDG
-729 VEAMK
+729 VETMK
-734 TLHKDKHNLNHAT
+734 ALHREKNGLNYAT

-780 KLDRVLRTYLKASL
+780 KLDRVLRTYLKTSL
-794 MIDANGA
+794 ILEVTAG
-801 QAPAETKEPPVLSSG
+801 QETENVGGLERMSREEAV
-816 TKTEQ
+816 EQ
-821 KGTETGQ
+821 KEVTGQ
-828 AAEEKTDAGNLSA
+828 AEEVQKEKEGL
-841 ETKVLVHIDRAI
+841 LHIDRAI

-864 CQVLES
+864 RQVLES
-870 YLEQGQDYKQQL
+870 YLEQGQDYKVQL
-882 PSFYDAKNWKEYAIV
+882 PAYYEATNWKDYAVV

-923 GKAGNAEEISRTYE
+923 GKEENEEEITRTYE
-937 AFYQE
+937 AFYTE
-942 FCETLVEIEGML
+942 FCETLAEIESML

>member
-1 MLWCY
+1 
-6 NFIIYIVGDS
+6 
-16 SMKRLQILFYVL
+16 MKRLQILFYLL

-39 QALLPKEDSYDLGQ
+39 QALLPAEDSYDLGQ
-53 AALFSAQWERVYP
+53 ASLFNVQWERVYP
-66 DGRREAVEVPGKCEA
+66 DGRREAVEGPGKCEA
-81 DRGEVVRIET
+81 EKGEVVRIET
-91 ALPKDI
+91 KLPKLLPD
-97 TAVTCLCVRGS
+97 VSYLCFRGS

-113 VYVDGEQR
+113 VYIGNTLR
-121 THYSTDDT
+121 KRYSTDGT

-142 VQLGPEDA
+142 VQLSPEDA
-150 GKTVA
+150 GMTLA
-155 VETESMSFYTGRLNR
+155 VETESQSFYTGRLNR
-170 VYIGEKLGIWGMIMK
+170 VYFGDKTDIWGMIMQ
-185 ENGAVFL
+185 ENGAVLL
-192 VALCLFLLSA
+192 VALCLFLLSS
-202 AAIVVSVAVRVF
+202 AAIIVSAAVRVF

-222 ILGWSTMLASLWV
+222 ILGWCTMLASLWV

-242 QLLFPNS
+242 QLLFPNNS
-249 SIIAS
+249 VIAS

-266 FIIYVNNL
+266 FTIYINNL

-279 ERLYLGFLSLVTV
+279 ERMYFGFLMLVALN
-292 SDFVCILLQALNVVD
+292 DFVCILLQVLEKVD
-307 FVETMAVMIAMI
+307 FVESMAAMIAMI
-319 VVMILL
+319 VVMVLIALITIL
-325 GLVTIVTDWHKKRLE
+325 IDWRKKMLE

-354 SGALTVYFMNVFDG
+354 SGILTIYCMNVFDG

-393 YVVDAEKEKQKALE
+393 FVVDAEKEKQKALE

-475 GILHIADNPY
+475 GVLHIADNPY

-525 VAMKQVLTNLLT
+525 VAIKQILTNLLT

-551 VSGIYADNGEFSLK
+551 VSGMYADNGEFSLK
-565 ITVADTGEGI
+565 ITVADTGDGI

-588 RLDEKKHQN
+588 RLDEKKNQN

-633 IVPQKV
+633 VLPQRV
-639 LGTAVVGDIREAFR
+639 VGTAFVGDIREAFR
-653 KEAEERVRFRQGF
+653 KEAEERVRFRGGF
-666 IAPEAKI
+666 VAPQAKI

-680 MNLMVIRGLLK
+680 MNLMVIQGLLK
-691 QTQMQV
+691 QTQMQID
-697 ETASGGEE
+697 TASGGEE
-705 ALEKCSQKKYDL
+705 ALELCASKRYDL

-729 VEAMK
+729 VETMK
-734 TLHKDKHNLNHAT
+734 ALHKEKKGINYTT

-780 KLDRVLRTYLKASL
+780 KLDRILRTYLEPSL
-794 MIDANGA
+794 IIEGVETEKDKMEGLNPEVIS
-801 QAPAETKEPPVLSSG
+801 AP
-816 TKTEQ
+816 KTEVME
-821 KGTETGQ
+821 KMP
-828 AAEEKTDAGNLSA
+828 AEEKLH
-841 ETKVLVHIDRAI
+841 HIDRAI
-853 GLQYCLDDELY
+853 GLQYCLDDDLY
-864 CQVLES
+864 RQVLES
-870 YLEQGQDYKQQL
+870 YLEQGQEYKEQL
-882 PSFYDAKNWKEYAIV
+882 PSYYETKAWHDYAVV

-923 GKAGNAEEISRTYE
+923 GKDENEEEITKTYD
-937 AFYQE
+937 AFYKE

-954 KE
+954 KQ